1 VKIAVVSSRFPYPL
15 LKGDKLRLYYQIKYL
30 NQYHKLCL
38 ISIVENMPSQ
48 SELDHMRTM
57 VDHLHIIH
65 IPRWKRIRSTM
76 VSLFSNLPMQVA
88 YFCTRSSIKE
98 VADILSQY
106 QPDRIYS
113 QLIRTAPYV
122 HGLNDTPK
130 TIDYMD
136 AFSLG
141 AKRRGKEVLNPLERL
156 FWKSEYRRLRNYE
169 KTVYHQFDHHT
180 IISERD
186 RAHIFGDQDR
196 PVDIITNGIEVA
208 PPVDLISKWDI
219 GFLGNL
225 GYFPN
230 QKAADYLMERIIP
243 QLREK
248 YPDLTVLIGGINPT
262 PKIKSYA
269 SKHVKITGYI
279 DRMADAYRDVKIM
292 VAPIFQG
299 SGLQNKLLEAMAAR
313 AACVTT
319 SNVNASLRAIPDTH
333 LLIADEEAAF
343 CNAIELLLRDRNHRK
358 QLVDAAYLFVKER
371 YDWNVSNQKLNTI
384 LLREKA
390 DQ

>member
-1 VKIAVVSSRFPYPL
+1 MKIAVVSSRFPYPL
-15 LKGDKLRLYYQIKYL
+15 LKGDKLRLYHQLRYL
-30 NQYHKLCL
+30 TQYHKICL
-38 ISIVENMPSQ
+38 ISIVEDKPS
-48 SELDHMRTM
+48 EDDLDHMRSL
-57 VDHLHIIH
+57 VNQLHIIH
-65 IPRWKRIRSTM
+65 LPKWQRIHSVIKATYTSM
-76 VSLFSNLPMQVA
+76 PYQVA
-88 YFCTRSSIKE
+88 YFSSTSSIHAVRE
-98 VADILSQY
+98 IIHRY
-106 QPDRIYS
+106 QPDRIYN

-122 HGLNDTPK
+122 IDIHTAPK

-141 AKRRGKEVLNPLERL
+141 ALRRGKEVSNPIERL
-156 FWKSEYRRLRNYE
+156 FWKSEYRRLRKYE
-169 KTVYHQFDHHT
+169 QMIYSKFDHHT

-186 RAHIFGDQDR
+186 RVRIFGDSDN
-196 PVDIITNGIEVA
+196 PVDIISNGIVVS
-208 PPVDLISKWDI
+208 PPVDLISKYDI

-230 QKAADYLMERIIP
+230 QKAVHYLMEQIIP
-243 QLREK
+243 RLRAK

-262 PKIKSYA
+262 AKMLSYA
-269 SKHVKITGYI
+269 SDTVKITGYI

-319 SNVNASLRAIPDTH
+319 SNVNASLQAIPDTH
-333 LLIADEEAAF
+333 LLIADDEAAF
-343 CNAIELLLRDRNHRK
+343 CTSIELLLRDRGHRK

-371 YDWNVSNQKLNTI
+371 YDWNVSNRKLNKI
-384 LLREKA
+384 LLQPKQ

>member
-1 VKIAVVSSRFPYPL
+1 MV
-15 LKGDKLRLYYQIKYL
+15 
-30 NQYHKLCL
+30 NQ
-38 ISIVENMPSQ
+38 
-48 SELDHMRTM
+48 
-57 VDHLHIIH
+57 LHIIH
-65 IPRWKRIRSTM
+65 IPKWKRIRSVTAA
-76 VSLFSNLPMQVA
+76 LFSDLPMQVA
-88 YFCTRSSIKE
+88 YFSTRSSIKAAQE
-98 VADILSQY
+98 LLKLY

-122 HGLNDTPK
+122 VGIKDVSK

-141 AKRRGKEVLNPLERL
+141 AKRRGQEVSNPFEKL
-156 FWKSEYRRLRNYE
+156 FWKSEYKRLKRYE
-169 KTVYHQFDHHT
+169 KDIYPHFDNHT

-186 RAHIFGDQDR
+186 RVKIFGKKDR
-196 PVDIITNGIEVA
+196 QVDIITNGIVVS
-208 PPVDLISKWDI
+208 PPVDLISKYDI

-230 QKAADYLMERIIP
+230 QKAVAYLMERIIP
-243 QLREK
+243 RLREN

-262 PKIKSYA
+262 PKMLSYA
-269 SKHVKITGYI
+269 SDKVRITGYI
-279 DRMADAYRDVKIM
+279 HRMADAYRDVKIM

-299 SGLQNKLLEAMAAR
+299 SGLQNKILEAMAAR

-319 SNVNASLRAIPDTH
+319 TNVNASLQAIPNTH
-333 LLIADEEAAF
+333 LLIADDEAAF
-343 CNAIELLLRDRNHRK
+343 CNAIELLLRDRGHRK
-358 QLVDAAYLFVKER
+358 LLVDAAYLFVKER
-371 YDWNVSNQKLNTI
+371 YDWNVSNQKLNKI